1 MNTMTKTP
9 ALTANY
15 PLMRALLAV
24 LLVEIDADPHAEDD
38 PDLRHLN
45 GVCVMAAWADKERF
59 TGGARARAAGA
70 TWPEIGRVAG
80 ISAGSAVAAFSPGRE
95 ERLRRMAE
103 RSAKRVIPSTPAN
116 LPGVGVAEAAR
127 RLDVTNATV
136 YARADRGEL
145 ESVVVSGRK
154 RFITPEVK
162 GDCSR

>member
-1 MNTMTKTP
+1 MNTMTNTP
-9 ALTANY
+9 ALTVNDG
-15 PLMRALLAV
+15 LMRALLAV
-24 LLVEIDADPHAEDD
+24 LLVDLNADPNAEDD
-38 PDLRHLN
+38 SDLRHLN
-45 GVCVMAAWADKERF
+45 GVCVMAAWADNERF
-59 TGGARARAAGA
+59 AAASIARAAGA

-80 ISAGSAVAAFSPGRE
+80 ISTGSAFAAFFPGRE

-103 RSAKRVIPSTPAN
+103 RTAKRVIPSTPAN

-154 RFITPEVK
+154 RFIIPEVK
-162 GDCSR
+162 GSCAR